1 MLSFLNLRS
10 IFDLPSKLSRLE
22 EINKIIVNHKDWQ
35 QIQEIRP
42 LLQEKSRIQE
52 TIKLWEQQKK
62 ALEDLNVLYELAEEE
77 KDIQILKEISD
88 EISQLETKVKKIR
101 LQWLLNQ
108 PADKL
113 NAIVEIH
120 AGAGGTDAQ
129 DWAEI
134 LLRMYLRWAE
144 NMGFKV
150 KFLDTSTAEEA
161 GIKSVVFLVKGHYAY
176 GFLKA
181 ETGIHRLIRISP
193 FDASGRRHTSFAAVS
208 VYPQVD
214 ENIQIE
220 IKETDLKIETFR
232 SSGAGGQHVNKVETA
247 VRITHIPTGIV
258 VQCQDQRSQFRNKE
272 VALMILKSRLYNLE
286 LQKRE
291 EKKKEIYT
299 NQKEIA
305 WGNQIRTYTLHPY
318 KLVKDH
324 RTQLEVPQI
333 EKVLN
338 GEIDHFI
345 EAYFLHKI
353 RERQ

>member
-1 MLSFLNLRS
+1 MPSFLNLRS

-35 QIQEIRP
+35 QIEEIRP
-42 LLQEKSRIQE
+42 LLQEKSSIEE
-52 TIKLWEQQKK
+52 TIQLWEEDKK
-62 ALEDLNVLYELAEEE
+62 ALEDLNVLYELAKEE
-77 KDIQILKEISD
+77 KDTQILKEISD
-88 EISQLETKVKKIR
+88 EISQLETKIKKIK

-108 PADKL
+108 PTDKL

-150 KFLDTSTAEEA
+150 KFLDTTRGDEA
-161 GIKSVVFLVKGHYAY
+161 GIKSVVFLVEGHYAY
-176 GFLKA
+176 GFLKG
-181 ETGIHRLIRISP
+181 ETGVHRLIRISP

-208 VYPQVD
+208 VYPQIN
-214 ENIQIE
+214 ESIQIK
-220 IKETDLKIETFR
+220 IKEKDLKIETFR
-232 SSGAGGQHVNKVETA
+232 SSGAGGQHVNKVETG

-272 VALMILKSRLYNLE
+272 AALMILKSRLYNLE
-286 LQKRE
+286 LEKRE
-291 EKKKEIYT
+291 QEKKEIYA

-333 EKVLN
+333 EAVLN
-338 GEIDHFI
+338 GKIDNFI
-345 EAYFLHKI
+345 EAYLLYKK
-353 RERQ
+353 

>member
-1 MLSFLNLRS
+1 MPSFLNLRS

-77 KDIQILKEISD
+77 KDIQILKEISE

-113 NAIVEIH
+113 NAIVEVH

-134 LLRMYLRWAE
+134 LLRMYLRWTE
-144 NMGFKV
+144 RIGFKV
-150 KFLDTSTAEEA
+150 KFLDTSTGEEA

-345 EAYFLHKI
+345 EAYLLHKI